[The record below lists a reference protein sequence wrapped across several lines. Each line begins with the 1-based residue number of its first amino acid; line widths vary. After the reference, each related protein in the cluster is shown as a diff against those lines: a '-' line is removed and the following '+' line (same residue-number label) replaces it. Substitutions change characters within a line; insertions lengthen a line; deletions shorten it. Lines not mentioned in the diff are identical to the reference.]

1 LVCTLFLHH
10 LDDAA
15 AVDETVVDRVALAE
29 HERRHDIV
37 LQVLCADNDELGR
50 IIARTR
56 GLDGV
61 TEVEPMLE
69 LEVHKFTYAGAGAQ
83 L

>member
-1 LVCTLFLHH
+1 MASHAAFVARTLAGSDHCVMLV
-10 LDDAA
+10 
-15 AVDETVVDRVALAE
+15 
-29 HERRHDIV
+29 
-37 LQVLCADNDELGR
+37 R